1 MNKHEADIRPLSPHL
16 TIYRPQNTSIL
27 SILHRLTGIGLM
39 IPAISMVAWVIT
51 ISMGP
56 KYFELMTY
64 FFSTIFGKFLLVLS
78 LWGIIYHTLT
88 GIRHLVWDTGRGI
101 DLKWVNLSSWFIII
115 VSILLSSLII
125 FFLEIL

>member
-39 IPAISMVAWVIT
+39 VPAIAMVAWAIT
-51 ISMGP
+51 IPMGP

-88 GIRHLVWDTGRGI
+88 GLRHLVWDTGRGI

-115 VSILLSSLII
+115 GSILLSGLII
-125 FFLEIL
+125 FFLEN

>member
-1 MNKHEADIRPLSPHL
+1 
-16 TIYRPQNTSIL
+16 
-27 SILHRLTGIGLM
+27 M

-115 VSILLSSLII
+115 GSILLSGLII
-125 FFLEIL
+125 FFLEN

>member
-39 IPAISMVAWVIT
+39 APAMAMVAWVIT
-51 ISMGP
+51 IPMGP

-115 VSILLSSLII
+115 GSLLLSGLII
-125 FFLEIL
+125 FFLEN

>member
-88 GIRHLVWDTGRGI
+88 GIRHLVWDTGRGV

-115 VSILLSSLII
+115 GSILLSCLII
-125 FFLEIL
+125 FFLEN